1 MRQPMT
7 SSTFARA
14 TALPLLITLFVP
26 AAAAARQAGSVA
38 TDDIFA
44 ALNIR
49 EGSTVCEMGAGDG
62 ELTLAVA
69 KRVGPN
75 GRVYSSE
82 LGEDRIKA
90 LRGKIGGERSHVV
103 VIAGDSAKTNFP
115 DAACD
120 ALFMRNVYHHFADPP
135 VMNASIAAALKPSA
149 RLAIVD
155 FTPPP
160 GTEAACPA
168 DRGKDGMHGITAAT
182 LSRELADAGFQ
193 AVSTTAGAQRWFMI
207 VVAKPEPK

>member
-1 MRQPMT
+1 MT
-7 SSTFARA
+7 SSTFVRRS
-14 TALPLLITLFVP
+14 TSLLLITLLIP

-69 KRVGPN
+69 KRVGSK

-82 LGEDRIKA
+82 LGEDRVKA
-90 LRGKIGGERSHVV
+90 LRAKIGSDRSEVV
-103 VIAGDSAKTNFP
+103 VVAGDSGKTNFP

-135 VMNASIAAALKPSA
+135 AMNAAIANALKPGA

-160 GTEAACPA
+160 GSEAACPA
-168 DRGKDGMHGITAAT
+168 DRGKDGMHGITPAT

-193 AVSTTAGAQRWFMI
+193 PVSSIAGAQRWFMI
-207 VVAKPEPK
+207 VVTKPQQQ

>member
-14 TALPLLITLFVP
+14 SALPLLITLFVP

>member
-1 MRQPMT
+1 MS
-7 SSTFARA
+7 SSTFTRCA
-14 TALPLLITLFVP
+14 TLSLLITLLVP
-26 AAAAARQAGSVA
+26 AAAAARQGGSVA

-44 ALNIR
+44 ALKIR

-62 ELTLAVA
+62 ELTLAAA

-82 LGEDRIKA
+82 LGEDRVKA
-90 LRGKIGGERSHVV
+90 LRGKIGSDRAQVV
-103 VIAGDSAKTNFP
+103 VVAGDSAKTNFP
-115 DAACD
+115 EAACD

-135 VMNASIAAALKPSA
+135 AMNASIAAALKPGA

-160 GTEAACPA
+160 GNEAACPA
-168 DRGKDGMHGITAAT
+168 DRGKDGMHGITPAT

-193 AVSTTAGAQRWFMI
+193 PVNATAGAQRWFMI
-207 VVAKPEPK
+207 VVAKPQPD